1 MGLQIS
7 DSSASNKQKSKDQS
21 EGDMK
26 SMSII
31 EELRNESVKSMKTV
45 TDSQEESKK
54 DNEDQFEDS
63 DGDDDSQDD
72 GEAMESFEEV
82 NGKIVRK
89 SGVRL
94 SKTMQRKSKKTI
106 NQT

>member
-7 DSSASNKQKSKDQS
+7 DSSAQNQSSKQKSKDQT

-45 TDSQEESKK
+45 TDSQEEFKK
-54 DNEDQFEDS
+54 DNED
-63 DGDDDSQDD
+63 
-72 GEAMESFEEV
+72 
-82 NGKIVRK
+82 
-89 SGVRL
+89 
-94 SKTMQRKSKKTI
+94 
-106 NQT
+106 